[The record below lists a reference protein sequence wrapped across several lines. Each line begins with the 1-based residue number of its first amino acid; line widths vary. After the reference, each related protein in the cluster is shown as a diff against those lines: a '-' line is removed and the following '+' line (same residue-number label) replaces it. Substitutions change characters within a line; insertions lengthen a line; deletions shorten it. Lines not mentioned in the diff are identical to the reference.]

1 MALSRL
7 SNFLRSSRGKILHVN
22 PENLDAS
29 DSIINSGDTP
39 FTPFKTLN
47 RALIEASRYSY
58 QVGLNNDR
66 FNFCTILLYSGTH
79 YVDNR
84 PGLVIEDDGT
94 SYVRNG
100 AQTSLTQFDLTT
112 VMDLS
117 DPENKLYLLNSV
129 YGGLIVPRGTSII
142 ANDLRKTE
150 VIPLYVPDSRNAN
163 IERSAI
169 FRTTGASFFYGFTV
183 TDADPTG
190 FCYKNYNKQKFVPN
204 FSHHKLT
211 AFEYVD
217 GVNPVKINDTF
228 LDVNT
233 TRTDLQQ
240 YYEKISIVY
249 GASSGKEI
257 DSVSYIGGVSVD
269 IQPVIDEYRIVGPR
283 GEQVGISSI
292 RSGNGVTPT
301 EVITVTLD
309 SPVKGISVDTAIQ
322 VSGVFEGFDGQFVV
336 SAIPSENQIQYKTS
350 EVPVVALPS
359 VFGATLNIISDTT
372 ASSSPYVNKV
382 SLKSSLG
389 LCGLHADG
397 SKVEGFKSFVVAEFT
412 AISLQKDNDAFV
424 IYDETSGTYVD
435 SNVVPD
441 LYKNTR
447 ARYKPDFENYHVKLS
462 NDAFAQLVS
471 VFSIGYAAQI
481 IAESGGDYS
490 ITNSNSNFGAK
501 SFIASGFKSDA
512 FDQDDHGFIV
522 GIVPPENILNSTI
535 NVEFPQIDVGVTT
548 TAAAGA
554 ATTTRLYLYNEKS
567 LENPPKHFINGYKIG
582 AKIDEKLFINYPSNV
597 SSNVVIPG
605 TTSSYEKTST
615 VQRQNNNTQNAIT
628 NGVISLT
635 SAHAFS
641 AGEKVRVF
649 SDNAHLPD
657 GIGPNIVYYVIDST
671 IDNTLTSSQI
681 KLAATFNNFLNNVAV
696 LPNRKGGILEISS
709 KVYDKIPNEPG
720 HPIQWDSNLN
730 NWYVTVNSVDNGIYS
745 TIRNTNRIVTGKTY
759 ITRTPDNRTEDDK
772 IYKLVYCIP
781 RNTTTAARPPV
792 DGFVIQESGDSSLSG
807 SEFSRYFGGVDL
819 DSDTELRNPKFI
831 SNAAWASN
839 EVTFTTE
846 LDHKLKVNDQVE
858 INNILPVAYNG
869 SYTVTRIPSSRS
881 FVVTLTSD
889 PGTFAN
895 NTTVRNS
902 SLPFVKRKNTNNI
915 FKIYKSKELKK
926 FIRNKQDG
934 LYELYVLHSSVK
946 PTIAPFTGYSFSQP
960 VKNLYPRLERDNF
973 NSDPQPSQ
981 CFADHNLIGNVFVD
995 DNKNSITRE
1004 SFNKLSSDFAPGIGI
1019 TAIVSNQ
1026 AGTAHTLYTTTDH
1039 GLSAIT
1045 SVSVVGAGVSYIT
1058 GTYYGVG
1065 VTTTSGGNAASFKV
1079 VVDVNG
1085 EISSADIMSG
1095 GSNYKVNDVLIVSS
1109 GIATTTGFSAATL
1122 SVTGITTDTK
1132 KSISLYGS
1140 DNYSDTFTIQSIP
1153 SSNRINVTSEAAV
1166 SGASTIIVSGDYFA
1180 TINGRVLDISSL
1192 TYNNVTGIS
1201 TVTTTG
1207 SHGLNAN
1214 TKVRIAGF
1222 TSSFYNKDVVV
1233 TSVNS
1238 LNQIEVY
1245 SGISTTSLSTAGSGK
1260 IIPLGVQS
1268 IIGNS
1273 RASYYYSGITT
1284 TTGTILNQGD
1294 PDSTL
1299 FDITNAA
1306 TTGLVQG
1313 DYIEV
1318 NGEVLRIKSPITT
1331 DLVGVYRAQFGTDR
1345 KTHPVNSVVKK
1356 IEVIPVELRRTSII
1370 RSSGGTFEYVG
1381 FGAGNYSTSLPE
1393 NQDRNIEDVEKLLS
1407 QATKSSGGVINYSGM
1422 DENGD
1427 FYSGNKKLVS
1437 STGIQKIYDLP
1448 APSVAGESE
1457 SEELINLIEAEQ
1469 LLVSESL
1476 RVDGGE
1482 NNENISVFNSPV
1494 VLNNKLISYSD
1505 EGLEAIS
1512 VSLKGDSGLSRKYTV
1527 SDVIPTISGNYG
1539 DVIFRATPSDGQNI
1553 GWVYTTNDTWRTW
1566 GYVGDLG
1573 TQVALYSGTET
1584 GPNTLEGIVDK
1595 IKFVGDPDGFG
1606 IDVDIDVDAISGFAT
1621 VILRN
1626 PLDSINFG
1634 TSLGRNTPTFGSRS
1648 VGSRNVYYETLNSTN
1663 VDYAVGVSTNT
1674 LWHSVPQNTNAFSFK
1689 WFGGETEIM
1698 SLTGDGQLSIAGGII
1713 ATINGD
1719 VEGNATTATTATD
1732 LSRSVIAGAGLT
1744 GGGQLNNNRTINVV
1758 GAANG
1763 GIQVNEDSIQ
1773 VDSTVVRTTGNQTI
1787 SGSKTFSNPIIGNL
1801 TGTATTATTATNL
1814 SRTLTAGNGLTGGGQ
1829 LNADRTINVGVTTN
1843 GGIQVNEDSIQ
1854 VDSTVVR
1861 TTGNQTIGG
1870 VKTYTNENTFSSNVN
1885 LEGTNKLGEGNYV
1898 ANNNSNNIIFNTT
1911 RFISRE
1917 GNIVLNNSQIL
1928 NRSWL
1933 FGINSSGNLEFSN
1946 NPTGSEPENWT
1957 RRVTFASNGDLV
1969 VPGVFNNTGSG
1980 SNVVVNA
1987 NGVLQRQSSSIKY
2000 KEDVED
2006 ADVNISKNTVYNTR
2020 PVKYKSKKKENDLDW
2035 SYWGFIAEEVAEI
2048 DPRLVIWKTT
2058 ETIKDEETG
2067 EYIQQDLETAEPESI
2082 DYARYV
2088 VHLVNVIKD
2097 HKCEIDELKERII
2110 KLENKNN

>member
-7 SNFLRSSRGKILHVN
+7 ENFLRSSRGKILHVN

-47 RALIEASRYSY
+47 RALVEAARFSY
-58 QVGLNNDR
+58 QVGNQNDR

-84 PGLVIEDDGT
+84 PGLVIEDNGT
-94 SYVRNG
+94 SYTRNG
-100 AQTSLTQFDLTT
+100 AQTTLTQFDLTT
-112 VMDLS
+112 IIDLT

-129 YGGLIVPRGTSII
+129 YGGLIVPRGTSIV

-150 VIPLYVPDSRNAN
+150 VVPLYVPDSRNAN

-217 GVNPVKINDTF
+217 GVNPVKIDDTF
-228 LDVNT
+228 LTVNT

-240 YYEKISIVY
+240 YYEKISLVY
-249 GASSGKEI
+249 GSSSGKEI

-283 GEQVGISSI
+283 GDQIGITSI
-292 RSGNGVTPT
+292 RSGDGITPT
-301 EVITVTLD
+301 EVVTVTLD
-309 SPVKGISVDTAIQ
+309 EPASGISVDTAIQ
-322 VSGVFEGFDGQFVV
+322 ISGVFGGFDGQFVV
-336 SAIPSENQIQYKTS
+336 SAIPSENQVQYKTS
-350 EVPVVALPS
+350 DIPVIALPS

-372 ASSSPYVNKV
+372 ASSSPYINKV

-389 LCGLHADG
+389 LCGLHVDG

-435 SNVVPD
+435 SSVVPD

-447 ARYKPDFENYHVKLS
+447 ARYKPEFENYHVKLS

-481 IAESGGDYS
+481 IAESGADYS

-522 GIVPPENILNSTI
+522 GVVPPENILNSTI
-535 NVEFPQIDVGVTT
+535 NIEFPQIDVGVTT

-554 ATTTRLYLYNEKS
+554 ATTTKLYFYNEKS

-582 AKIDEKLFINYPSNV
+582 AKINEKLFIDYPSKA

-615 VQRQNNNTQNAIT
+615 VQRQNNNTQNSIT

-635 SAHAFS
+635 SAHNFS

-649 SDNAHLPD
+649 ADDAHLPD
-657 GIGPNIVYYVIDST
+657 GISLNTVYYVIDST

-681 KLAATFNNFLNNVAV
+681 KLAATFNNSLNNVAI
-696 LPNRKGGILEISS
+696 LPNRKGGILTVSS

-730 NWYVTVNSVDNGIYS
+730 NWYINVSSSNNGIYS
-745 TIRNTNRIVTGKTY
+745 SIRNTNRIVTGKTY
-759 ITRTPDNRTEDDK
+759 VTRTPDNRTEDDK
-772 IYKLVYCIP
+772 VYKFVYCIP
-781 RNTTTAARPPV
+781 RNTTTAARPPL
-792 DGFVIQESGDSSLSG
+792 DGFIIQESGDSSLSG
-807 SEFSRYFGGVDL
+807 TEFSRYFGGVDL
-819 DSDTELRNPKFI
+819 NSDTELRNPKFI
-831 SNAAWASN
+831 SNAVWTSN
-839 EVTFTTE
+839 EITFTTE
-846 LDHKLKVNDQVE
+846 IDHKLKINDQVE
-858 INNILPVAYNG
+858 ISNVLPIAYNG
-869 SYTVTRIPSSRS
+869 NYTVTKIPSSRS
-881 FVVTLTSD
+881 FAVVLTSD

-895 NTTVRNS
+895 DTTVRNS
-902 SLPFVKRKNTNNI
+902 SLPFVRRKNTNNI

-946 PTIAPFTGYSFSQP
+946 PTISPFTGYSFSQP

-1004 SFNKLSSDFAPGIGI
+1004 SFNKLSSDFTPGIGI
-1019 TAIVSNQ
+1019 TAVVSNQ
-1026 AGTAHTLYTTTDH
+1026 AGTAHTLYTSTDH

-1045 SVSVVGAGVSYIT
+1045 SVSIVSAGASYIT

-1065 VTTTSGGNAASFKV
+1065 ITTTSGGNSASFKLA
-1079 VVDVNG
+1079 VDVNG
-1085 EISSADIMSG
+1085 EISSVDIMSG
-1095 GSNYKVNDVLIVSS
+1095 GSNYKVNDILTVSS

-1122 SVTGITTDTK
+1122 SVTGVTTDTK

-1140 DNYSDTFTIQSIP
+1140 GDYSDTFTIQSIP
-1153 SSNRINVTSEAAV
+1153 SSNRINVTSETSV
-1166 SGASTIIVSGDYFA
+1166 SGASTIIVNDNYFA
-1180 TINGRVLDISSL
+1180 TINGRVINISSL

-1201 TVTTTG
+1201 TVTTVD
-1207 SHGLNAN
+1207 SHGLIPN
-1214 TKVRIAGF
+1214 TKVRISGF
-1222 TSSFYNKDVVV
+1222 TSNFYNNDVVI

-1238 LNQIEVY
+1238 LTQLEVF
-1245 SGISTTSLSTAGSGK
+1245 SGISTTSHSTAGSGK

-1268 IIGNS
+1268 IVGNS
-1273 RASYYYSGITT
+1273 RISYYYSGITT
-1284 TTGTILNQGD
+1284 TTGSILNRD
-1294 PDSTL
+1294 DSDSTL
-1299 FDITNAA
+1299 FDINNAA
-1306 TTGLVQG
+1306 TIGLIQG

-1318 NGEVLRIKSPITT
+1318 NGEILRIKSPITS

-1407 QATKSSGGVINYSGM
+1407 QATKSSGGIVNYSGM

-1437 STGIQKIYDLP
+1437 STGIQKIYDIP

-1482 NNENISVFNSPV
+1482 NNDNISVFNSPV
-1494 VLNNKLISYSD
+1494 VLNNKLVSHSKDGVEVIS
-1505 EGLEAIS
+1505 L
-1512 VSLKGDSGLSRKYTV
+1512 SLKGDSGLSRNYTV
-1527 SDVIPTISGNYG
+1527 SDNIPTLPGNYG
-1539 DVIFRATPSDGQNI
+1539 DVIFRATPSDGENI
-1553 GWVYTTNDTWRTW
+1553 GWVYTTNDIWRTW
-1566 GYVGDLG
+1566 GYVGDFG
-1573 TQVALYSGTET
+1573 TQIFLYSGTEN

-1595 IKFVGDPDGFG
+1595 LKFVGDPDGFG
-1606 IDVDIDVDAISGFAT
+1606 IDVDVQIDSSVGFGT

-1626 PLDSINFG
+1626 PISIINFG
-1634 TSLGRNTPTFGSRS
+1634 NELGKGIPRFTNRSLGTR
-1648 VGSRNVYYETLNSTN
+1648 VVYENALNSVN
-1663 VDYAVGVSTNT
+1663 VDYSVGVSTNA
-1674 LWHSVPQNTNAFSFK
+1674 LWWSIPSNSDEFLFK
-1689 WFGGETEIM
+1689 WYGGRTELM
-1698 SLTGDGQLSIAGGII
+1698 SLNGQGRLIVSGGI
-1713 ATINGD
+1713 TSD
-1719 VEGNATTATTATD
+1719 LDGNATTSTISLNLD
-1732 LSRSVIAGAGLT
+1732 RSVIAGAGLT
-1744 GGGQLNNNRTINVV
+1744 GGGSLDGQNVTLNVGEGNGIVV
-1758 GAANG
+1758 TSNAVG
-1763 GIQVNEDSIQ
+1763 
-1773 VDSTVVRTTGNQTI
+1773 VDTSVVRTFGNQEINGIKIFNNTINGNISGNSATTSDNTIIRKTGNQTK
-1787 SGSKTFSNPIIGNL
+1787 SGWLQFLARGTTNPEGSSDNIGPIL
-1801 TGTATTATTATNL
+1801 TK
-1814 SRTLTAGNGLTGGGQ
+1814 
-1829 LNADRTINVGVTTN
+1829 DRT
-1843 GGIQVNEDSIQ
+1843 
-1854 VDSTVVR
+1854 
-1861 TTGNQTIGG
+1861 
-1870 VKTYTNENTFSSNVN
+1870 
-1885 LEGTNKLGEGNYV
+1885 
-1898 ANNNSNNIIFNTT
+1898 
-1911 RFISRE
+1911 
-1917 GNIVLNNSQIL
+1917 
-1928 NRSWL
+1928 SWL
-1933 FGINSSGNLEFSN
+1933 FDSTGGTGGDLEFY
-1946 NPTGSEPENWT
+1946 
-1957 RRVTFASNGDLV
+1957 FASRSSDLSDSPNWGKRFTFTNNGR
-1969 VPGVFNNTGSG
+1969 GE
-1980 SNVVVNA
+1980 
-1987 NGVLQRQSSSIKY
+1987 SILGFGIYSDYRLKT
-2000 KEDVED
+2000 
-2006 ADVNISKNTVYNTR
+2006 NITPITN
-2020 PVKYKSKKKENDLDW
+2020 SKKIIKNLNPVNYTLIDFPNKKH
-2035 SYWGFIAEEVAEI
+2035 SGFIAHELEKFIPNAVSGTKDAVDEKGKPIYQSISTDVIVAE
-2048 DPRLVIWKTT
+2048 LTS
-2058 ETIKDEETG
+2058 
-2067 EYIQQDLETAEPESI
+2067 A
-2082 DYARYV
+2082 
-2088 VHLVNVIKD
+2088 
-2097 HKCEIDELKERII
+2097 LKEVII
-2110 KLENKNN
+2110 ENEEMRDKISNLEDILQQCLNKIENLESKITK

>member
-7 SNFLRSSRGKILHVN
+7 SNFLKSSRGKILHVN

-29 DSIINSGDTP
+29 DSITNDGSTP

-47 RALIEASRYSY
+47 RALVEASRYSY

-94 SYVRNG
+94 SYVRSG

-112 VMDLS
+112 VMDLP

-150 VIPLYVPDSRNAN
+150 VIPLYVPDSRNNN
-163 IERSAI
+163 IERTAI
-169 FRTTGASFFYGFTV
+169 FRVTGASFFYGFTV

-211 AFEYVD
+211 VFEYID

-228 LDVNT
+228 LNVNT
-233 TRTDLQQ
+233 SRTDLQQ
-240 YYEKISIVY
+240 YYEKISIIY

-283 GEQVGISSI
+283 GDQVGISSI
-292 RSGNGVTPT
+292 RSGDGITPS
-301 EVITVTLD
+301 ELITVTLD
-309 SPVKGISVDTAIQ
+309 QPVKGISVDTAIQ

-336 SAIPSENQIQYKTS
+336 SAIPSENQIQYRTS
-350 EVPVVALPS
+350 NVPVVALPA

-372 ASSSPYVNKV
+372 TSSSPYVNKV

-424 IYDETSGTYVD
+424 IYDEVSGTYVD
-435 SNVVPD
+435 STVVPD

-447 ARYKPDFENYHVKLS
+447 ARYKPEFENYHIKLS

-501 SFIASGFKSDA
+501 SFISSGFKENA
-512 FDQDDHGFIV
+512 FNQDDHGLIIGV
-522 GIVPPENILNSTI
+522 VPPEDILNSTI
-535 NVEFPQIDVGVTT
+535 NVEFPQIDVGLTT
-548 TAAAGA
+548 TTAAGA
-554 ATTTRLYLYNEKS
+554 ATTTRLYLYNQTS
-567 LENPPKHFINGYKIG
+567 LSNPPAHFVNGYKIG
-582 AKIDEKLFINYPSNV
+582 ARINERLFINYPADV

-605 TTSSYEKTST
+605 EISSYEKVSI
-615 VQRQNNNTQNAIT
+615 VQRQNNNTQNSIT
-628 NGVISLT
+628 NGVITLLT
-635 SAHAFS
+635 THNFS
-641 AGEKVRVF
+641 SGEKVRVI

-657 GIGPNIVYYVIDST
+657 GIQPNVVYYVITST
-671 IDNTLTSSQI
+671 VDNALTSSQI
-681 KLAATFNNFLNNVAV
+681 KLAVTFNDSLNNIAI
-696 LPNRKGGILEISS
+696 LPNRKGGNLKISS

-720 HPIQWDSNLN
+720 HPIQWDSNVN
-730 NWYVTVNSVDNGIYS
+730 NWYITVNPASNGIYS
-745 TIRNTNRIVTGKTY
+745 YIKDTNFIVTGKTF

-772 IYKLVYCIP
+772 VYKLIYCIP
-781 RNTTTAARPPV
+781 KNTLTAARPPV
-792 DGFVIQESGDSSLSG
+792 DGFVIQESGDSSLPG

-819 DSDTELRNPKFI
+819 DSDTEIRNPKFI
-831 SNAAWASN
+831 SNAVWGSN
-839 EVTFTTE
+839 QVTFTTE
-846 LDHKLKVNDQVE
+846 LDHKLKVNDKVE
-858 INNILPVAYNG
+858 IVNVSPDGYNG
-869 SYTVTRIPSSRS
+869 NYTVTRIPSSRS
-881 FVVTLTSD
+881 FVVSLSTD
-889 PGTFAN
+889 PGIFVN
-895 NTTVRNS
+895 DTTVRDS
-902 SLPFVKRKNTNNI
+902 SLPFVRRKNTNNI

-934 LYELYVLHSSVK
+934 LYEIYVLHSSVK
-946 PTIAPFTGYSFSQP
+946 PTIAPFTGYDFSQP

-973 NSDPQPSQ
+973 NANPEPSQ
-981 CFADHNLIGNVFVD
+981 CFADHSLIGNVFIN

-1004 SFNKLSSDFAPGIGI
+1004 SFNKLSSDLAAGIGI

-1026 AGTAHTLYTTTDH
+1026 AGTAHTLYTATDH

-1045 SVSVVGAGVSYIT
+1045 SVSIVGAGTSYIT

-1065 VTTTSGGNAASFKV
+1065 VTTTSGGNSASFKV

-1085 EISSADIMSG
+1085 EVSSADVMSG
-1095 GSNYKVNDVLIVSS
+1095 GSNYRVNDTLTVSS
-1109 GIATTTGFSAATL
+1109 GIGTTTGFIAATL
-1122 SVTGITTDTK
+1122 SVTGITTDTA
-1132 KSISLYGS
+1132 KSISVYGS
-1140 DNYSDTFTIQSIP
+1140 DRYSDTFTIQSIP
-1153 SSNRINVTSEAAV
+1153 ASNRIIVTSETPV
-1166 SGASTIIVSGDYFA
+1166 LTSSPTIVRGDYFA
-1180 TINGRVLDISSL
+1180 TVNGKILNISTL
-1192 TYNNVTGIS
+1192 TYNNISGIS
-1201 TVTTTG
+1201 TVTTVE
-1207 SHGLNAN
+1207 SHGLSVNN
-1214 TKVRIAGF
+1214 RVRLAGF
-1222 TSSFYNKDVVV
+1222 TSTFYNRDVII

-1238 LNQIEVY
+1238 LTQFEVY
-1245 SGISTTSLSTAGSGK
+1245 SGISTVSLSTTGSGK
-1260 IIPLGVQS
+1260 VIPLGIQS
-1268 IIGNS
+1268 VVGNS

-1284 TTGTILNQGD
+1284 TTGTILNQAD

-1299 FDITNAA
+1299 FDVRNAES
-1306 TTGLVQG
+1306 TGLTQG

-1318 NGEVLRIKSPITT
+1318 NGEILRIKSPVTT
-1331 DLVGVYRAQFGTDR
+1331 NLIGVYRSQFGTDR

-1356 IEVIPVELRRTSII
+1356 INVVPVELRRTSII

-1427 FYSGNKKLVS
+1427 FYSGNKKLIS

-1448 APSVAGESE
+1448 SPSVAGEFE
-1457 SEELINLIEAEQ
+1457 SEELINLVEAEQ

-1494 VLNNKLISYSD
+1494 VLNNKLISYSND
-1505 EGLEAIS
+1505 GLEVIS
-1512 VSLKGDSGLSRKYTV
+1512 LSLKGDSGVSRKYTV
-1527 SDVIPTISGNYG
+1527 SDIDPVIPGSYG
-1539 DVIFRATPSDGQNI
+1539 DVIFRATPTDGQNI

-1573 TQVALYSGTET
+1573 TQVALYSGSES
-1584 GPNTLEGIVDK
+1584 GPNNLEGIVDK

-1606 IDVDIDVDAISGFAT
+1606 IDIDIDVDAISGFAT

-1626 PLDSINFG
+1626 PVDSINFG

-1648 VGSRNVYYETLNSTN
+1648 VGSRNIYYDSLNATN

-1674 LWHSVPQNTNAFSFK
+1674 LWYSVQRNTNAFSFK

-1698 SLTGDGQLSIAGGII
+1698 SLTGTGRLSVSNGII
-1713 ATINGD
+1713 GTLNGD
-1719 VEGNATTATTATD
+1719 VEGNATTATTATN
-1732 LSRSVIAGAGLT
+1732 LSRSITAGNGLT
-1744 GGGQLNNNRTINVV
+1744 GGGQLNANRTINVV
-1758 GAANG
+1758 GATNG
-1763 GIQVNEDSIQ
+1763 GIQVNTGSIQ
-1773 VDSTVVRTTGNQTI
+1773 VDSTVVRTVGIQTV
-1787 SGSKTFSNPIIGNL
+1787 GGTKTFSNAIIGNL

-1814 SRTLTAGNGLTGGGQ
+1814 SRSITAGNGLTGGGQ
-1829 LNADRTINVGVTTN
+1829 LNADRTINVGVTTD
-1843 GGIQVNEDSIQ
+1843 GGIQVNSGSIQ

-1870 VKTYTNENTFSSNVN
+1870 TKTFTNTIIGTISDPTVLRNNTSEDQTISSV
-1885 LEGTNKLGEGNYV
+1885 LEQIASGSDLTVGGYV
-1898 ANNNSNNIIFNTT
+1898 
-1911 RFISRE
+1911 ISKA
-1917 GNIVLNNSQIL
+1917 ST
-1928 NRSWL
+1928 SWL
-1933 FGINSSGNLEFSN
+1933 FTQTGGSRGDLQFYIGRSAAGAGDPTAFDRWLLRYTFKSDGQALSPVGGSWGVLSDYRLKTNINSL
-1946 NPTGSEPENWT
+1946 TGSLEKITKLNPVNFE
-1957 RRVTFASNGDLV
+1957 FESI
-1969 VPGVFNNTGSG
+1969 PGVS
-1980 SNVVVNA
+1980 
-1987 NGVLQRQSSSIKY
+1987 QK
-2000 KEDVED
+2000 
-2006 ADVNISKNTVYNTR
+2006 
-2020 PVKYKSKKKENDLDW
+2020 
-2035 SYWGFIAEEVAEI
+2035 GFIAHEVEEVIPEAVKGGKNSVDENGNPIYQSLNTDPILAE
-2048 DPRLVIWKTT
+2048 LVGAVKQLI
-2058 ETIKDEETG
+2058 
-2067 EYIQQDLETAEPESI
+2067 
-2082 DYARYV
+2082 
-2088 VHLVNVIKD
+2088 
-2097 HKCEIDELKERII
+2097 
-2110 KLENKNN
+2110 LENKELKDRISILENKQI